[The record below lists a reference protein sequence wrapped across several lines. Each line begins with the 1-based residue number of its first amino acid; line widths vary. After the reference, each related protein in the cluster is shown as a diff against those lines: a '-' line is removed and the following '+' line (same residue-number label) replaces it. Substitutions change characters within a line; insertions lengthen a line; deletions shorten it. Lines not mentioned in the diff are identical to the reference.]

1 MLYEERGRKLGNL
14 YQLGKDDMWQHPT
27 SKHSNWKYE
36 ACDQLDCCESFC
48 LPLLWGSCPQGYEHN
63 WMLHFRFP
71 RRNWLP
77 AFSVLLGWWLVGSED
92 WRPDDHVT
100 AVTIT
105 KTLAGVL
112 QHSLILAKFQLTPT
126 SLLKLP
132 EPANFTENMWYF
144 IVLTEFKDI
153 WPVSTIM

>member
-1 MLYEERGRKLGNL
+1 MHQGVENWGTNQLGN
-14 YQLGKDDMWQHPT
+14 DDMWHHPT
-27 SKHSNWKYE
+27 RQHSNWKYE
-36 ACDQLDCCESFC
+36 AFGQLDCCALFF
-48 LPLLWGSCPQGYEHN
+48 LPMLRGSCPQGYEHN
-63 WMLHFRFP
+63 LMLHFRFP

-77 AFSVLLGWWLVGSED
+77 AFSVLLGWWLGGSED

-105 KTLAGVL
+105 KTLACVL
-112 QHSLILAKFQLTPT
+112 QHSLILAKSQLTLT

-144 IVLTEFKDI
+144 IVLTEF
-153 WPVSTIM
+153 